1 MQDKDR
7 EILEGFK
14 SDPEQAFRLMF
25 DTYYMPLCVYVVQ
38 LADSFAAAEDI
49 VQETFCYFW
58 EKRYYERVQGS
69 LRGYLFEAVRNATLL
84 YLRRNRLVSMEEL
97 SEEPVEFPE
106 EAVDQ
111 EELAR
116 QEERLR
122 EAVGRL
128 PRQEAE
134 AVRLVIMESRRY
146 REAAERMNVSV
157 NTLKS
162 YLGRA
167 LKKLRKE
174 HNLLLFFC

>member
-1 MQDKDR
+1 M
-7 EILEGFK
+7 
-14 SDPEQAFRLMF
+14 
-25 DTYYMPLCVYVVQ
+25 
-38 LADSFAAAEDI
+38 
-49 VQETFCYFW
+49 
-58 EKRYYERVQGS
+58 QGS
-69 LRGYLFEAVRNATLL
+69 LRGYLFEAVRHATLL
-84 YLRRNRLVSMEEL
+84 YLREDRLVSMEEL